1 MDIFSKIHL
10 TVNTTFNLKKN
21 DRIESPLKSIAILFH
36 YIITLEKKPKKHVP
50 KVPFRRPRVKKKA
63 INWKSLDEKVGVIF
77 EMQIDKISIS
87 KLSTG
92 HFTLCDTW
100 FNII

>member
-36 YIITLEKKPKKHVP
+36 YIITLEKKKNVP
-50 KVPFRRPRVKKKA
+50 KVPFRRLHVKKKA

-92 HFTLCDTW
+92 HCLHCVTVGLT
-100 FNII
+100 